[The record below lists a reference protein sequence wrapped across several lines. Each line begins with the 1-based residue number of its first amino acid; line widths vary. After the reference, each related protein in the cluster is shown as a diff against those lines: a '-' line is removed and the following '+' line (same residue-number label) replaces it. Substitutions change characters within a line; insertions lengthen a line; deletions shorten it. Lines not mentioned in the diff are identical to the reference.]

1 MTESK
6 RKIDIN
12 VDAGES
18 FGVYQYGK
26 DEALFPLVDSANIAC
41 GFHGG
46 DPHQMRKTIQLAAA
60 NNVKVGAHVGFPDRL
75 GFGRREMKI
84 SPEEAYDYI
93 VYQVGALQAFASL
106 YNMPLH
112 HMKLDGAFYMM
123 AAEQEELAE
132 AVVGALL
139 TYPAPLTLYTLPD
152 SVLAAK
158 ALQAEL
164 PVVQEYFADRPY
176 RNGKVKMFGWTPEEV
191 GTEETIRQ
199 RTAAAVTSGKYDSIC
214 IHSDTPG
221 VEKIGKIAADLAA
234 SQTAIIGGTQ

>member
-1 MTESK
+1 MTERK
-6 RKIDIN
+6 KKIDIN

-18 FGVYQYGK
+18 FGVYHYGK

-75 GFGRREMKI
+75 GFGRREMNV

-112 HMKLDGAFYMM
+112 HLKLHGAFYMM
-123 AAEQEELAE
+123 AAEKEELAE

-139 TYPAPLTLYTLPD
+139 TYQNRLTLYTLPD
-152 SVLAAK
+152 SVLSSK
-158 ALQAEL
+158 ALKAEI
-164 PVVQEYFADRPY
+164 PVALEYFVDRPY
-176 RNGKVKMFGWTPEEV
+176 QNGKVKMFGWTPEEL
-191 GTEETIRQ
+191 GTHETIKQ
-199 RTAAAVTSGKYDSIC
+199 RTAKAIASGKYDSIC

-221 VEKIGKIAADLAA
+221 VEKIGKIAAELAA
-234 SQTAIIGGTQ
+234 AQPAAIGGVQ